1 MSGVAA
7 GRLQQVAELYATTTP
22 ALVKCGWGLE
32 RNRNGGSA
40 AAAVLALP
48 AVGGKFGVRGGG
60 YSMSN
65 SASWGIERTWLRDQ
79 EPATRAVNM
88 NHVGRELTTPSSTPI
103 RSLFVYNCN
112 PAVTLPDQARV
123 LEGLARNDLFTVVF
137 DQVLTDTATYADVIL
152 PATTFLE
159 HYDYAKGYGAMSLQ
173 LAKPVIEPV
182 GDSRANNDVFLDL
195 VRRLG
200 LGRDDDPTDELDA
213 MLASLA
219 GMPPEIGDELRETWR
234 ATPPYGGR
242 PVQFVD
248 VRPKTPDGKV
258 HLCPPDLDAEAP
270 LGLYGYQPDPASEQY
285 PFALISPA
293 SERTVSSTL
302 GELTRPDV
310 VVDINPQDAEL
321 QHVEDGDMVRLFN
334 GQGEVQLRARVSP
347 LVRPGTLSMP
357 KGVWRRHT
365 VNGWTSNVLVP
376 DTLTDL
382 GGGACFNDARVNII
396 KID

>member
-1 MSGVAA
+1 
-7 GRLQQVAELYATTTP
+7 
-22 ALVKCGWGLE
+22 
-32 RNRNGGSA
+32 
-40 AAAVLALP
+40 
-48 AVGGKFGVRGGG
+48 
-60 YSMSN
+60 
-65 SASWGIERTWLRDQ
+65 
-79 EPATRAVNM
+79 
-88 NHVGRELTTPSSTPI
+88 
-103 RSLFVYNCN
+103 
-112 PAVTLPDQARV
+112 
-123 LEGLARNDLFTVVF
+123 
-137 DQVLTDTATYADVIL
+137 
-152 PATTFLE
+152 
-159 HYDYAKGYGAMSLQ
+159 
-173 LAKPVIEPV
+173 
-182 GDSRANNDVFLDL
+182 
-195 VRRLG
+195 
-200 LGRDDDPTDELDA
+200 

-219 GMPPEIGDELRETWR
+219 GMPPGIGDELRESWR

-248 VRPKTPDGKV
+248 VQPKTPDGRV
-258 HLCPPDLDAEAP
+258 HLCPPDLDGQAP
-270 LGLYGYQPDPASEQY
+270 LGLYGYQPDPATEQY

-396 KID
+396 KVK